1 MMAFCFRIYGGVE
14 HITDSILG
22 REKNLSS
29 ELEFK
34 LIFVTQTNMNKNHT
48 SYYSYCLFELG
59 CVFLVSLFI
68 LGEIYLS

>member
-34 LIFVTQTNMNKNHT
+34 LDFCDSNQ
-48 SYYSYCLFELG
+48 YE
-59 CVFLVSLFI
+59 
-68 LGEIYLS
+68 